1 MLKYLIPAVF
11 AFVLTFSLSM
21 GALFLFPRWKL
32 MDKPARYGLKR
43 KPIPYFGGIVIF
55 CAFVVSALIFV
66 KMDLHL
72 AGLLGGGFL
81 IAGVSFLDDKFG
93 LSPWIRLSV
102 QILAAFVLVIA
113 GVGIHTI
120 SNPLGPSINLDSIK
134 WVISADGLYSISVL
148 AALFTIVWVV
158 TIVNT
163 MNWIDG
169 LNGLP
174 SGVTVIASLTLFLL
188 SIRPGI
194 HYDISAQVPVAM
206 ISIILFGVALA
217 FWLFDFHPAKILM
230 GDTGSMFLGFLLAAL
245 AIFSGG
251 KVATAFLVLGFP
263 ILDAIW
269 VIFRRLFSGKS
280 PLKGDLKHFH
290 HRLIEVGLSERRAL
304 YLIYGLCAL
313 FGGIAVFLEGIQ
325 KVYAIGTMFALM
337 FILGGLAVYFSK
349 RKHA

>member
-1 MLKYLIPAVF
+1 
-11 AFVLTFSLSM
+11 
-21 GALFLFPRWKL
+21 
-32 MDKPARYGLKR
+32 MDRPWRYGLKR
-43 KPIPYFGGIVIF
+43 KPIPYYGGIVIF
-55 CAFVVSALIFV
+55 FAFVVSVLIFV

-72 AGLLGGGFL
+72 AGLLCGGLL
-81 IAGVSFLDDKFG
+81 IAGVSLLDDRFG
-93 LSPWIRLSV
+93 LNPLIRLAV
-102 QILAAFVLVIA
+102 QVFAALVLVAA

-120 SNPLGPSINLDSIK
+120 SNPLGPSLNLDSLM
-134 WVISADGLYSISVL
+134 WFLSADGLYAISILS
-148 AALFTIVWVV
+148 ALFTVVWVV

-194 HYDISAQVPVAM
+194 HFDVSSQVPVAM
-206 ISIILFGVALA
+206 ISIILFGVSLA
-217 FWLFDFHPAKILM
+217 FWLFDFHPAKMLM

-269 VIFRRLFSGKS
+269 VILRRIFSGKS

-290 HRLIEVGLSERRAL
+290 HRLLEVGLSERRAL

-313 FGGIAVFLEGIQ
+313 FGGIAVFLEGVQ
-325 KVYAIGTMFALM
+325 KVYAIAAMFALM

-349 RKHA
+349 DRKRA